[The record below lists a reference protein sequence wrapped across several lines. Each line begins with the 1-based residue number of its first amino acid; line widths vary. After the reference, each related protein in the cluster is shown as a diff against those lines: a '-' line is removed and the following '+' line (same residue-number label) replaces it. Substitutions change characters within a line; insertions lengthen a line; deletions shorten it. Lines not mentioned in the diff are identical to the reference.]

1 MAQAKPTL
9 DRKAAEQINLNVLK
23 RLDPQ
28 VEELLATAGHVA
40 LYDFDVPT
48 RRWARKDVEGSL
60 FLVKRRGT
68 PRFQIIILNKKSAD
82 NYVEDVGGG
91 FQCELNPPY
100 LLYRNKVG
108 EVVGIW
114 FYEEADCKRIA
125 EIITKISSTFA
136 APSDAEAGVGNGTA
150 SSQPSSPAY
159 APTASTQAETTK
171 ADYYEAESGVNGGNN
186 SDNDEDDGIFWDK
199 KVDVPAEV
207 NIPGVSS
214 SAASAPAQQAPAGSN
229 ALAGLFA
236 GLKVAPSAQAVQAVA
251 QLAAPQQTPAPP
263 APIPAPQPA
272 AAAGASIPLLTPQFL
287 LNQQQQQAAQA
298 KAQPIA
304 SLPAASNNQGALL
317 LQSLRSANASSSSAT
332 AQDGAKVATLLR
344 NLADNE
350 TFCSELA
357 KEMRTAGMLPC

>member
-1 MAQAKPTL
+1 M
-9 DRKAAEQINLNVLK
+9 
-23 RLDPQ
+23 
-28 VEELLATAGHVA
+28 ATAGHVA

-100 LLYRNKVG
+100 LLYRNKLG

-125 EIITKISSTFA
+125 QIITKISSTFA
-136 APSDAEAGVGNGTA
+136 APSDAEAGIGNGTG

-159 APTASTQAETTK
+159 NAAAAAAAAPTESTQL
-171 ADYYEAESGVNGGNN
+171 DYYEAESGVNGTNN
-186 SDNDEDDGIFWDK
+186 SDDDGNDDDGIFWDK
-199 KVDVPAEV
+199 KVVVPAEV
-207 NIPGVSS
+207 SIPGVSS
-214 SAASAPAQQAPAGSN
+214 SASAPAPAQQPQQAPAATN

-236 GLKVAPSAQAVQAVA
+236 GLKVAPSAQVQA
-251 QLAAPQQTPAPP
+251 AAPVAPVAPQPAPVTVP
-263 APIPAPQPA
+263 APAPQPA
-272 AAAGASIPLLTPQFL
+272 TAAAGASVPLLTPQFL
-287 LNQQQQQAAQA
+287 LNQQQQQVAQA
-298 KAQPIA
+298 KPQPAA
-304 SLPAASNNQGALL
+304 SLPVASNNQGALL

-350 TFCSELA
+350 MFCSELA
-357 KEMRTAGMLPC
+357 KEMRTAGMLP